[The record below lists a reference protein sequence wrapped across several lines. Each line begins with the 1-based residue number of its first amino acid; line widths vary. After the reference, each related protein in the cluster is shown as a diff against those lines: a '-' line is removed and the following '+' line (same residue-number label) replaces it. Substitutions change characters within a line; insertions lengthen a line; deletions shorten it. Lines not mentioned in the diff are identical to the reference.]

1 MTIKTLTK
9 DPVSFLTL
17 LRLHTSKLC
26 LSTKWLLANMD
37 DCSLVVETIADLEKV
52 EVTTGTLHTSNFIC
66 LMLYLSAY
74 DINALVLHTGVMTS
88 SKKSEKDKNN

>member
-1 MTIKTLTK
+1 
-9 DPVSFLTL
+9 
-17 LRLHTSKLC
+17 
-26 LSTKWLLANMD
+26 MD

-88 SKKSEKDKNN
+88 SKKIGERQKQLTALISFADDKFLL

>member
-1 MTIKTLTK
+1 MTIKTLSK
-9 DPVSFLTL
+9 DSVSFLTP

-88 SKKSEKDKNN
+88 SKKLEKDRNN